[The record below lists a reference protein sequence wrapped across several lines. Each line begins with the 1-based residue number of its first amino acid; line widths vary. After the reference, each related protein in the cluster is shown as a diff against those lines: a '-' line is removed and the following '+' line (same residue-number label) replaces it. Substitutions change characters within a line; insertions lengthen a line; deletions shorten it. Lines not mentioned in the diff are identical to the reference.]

1 MAGRVFAVDLA
12 DLDAVIA
19 DVQATENALEALTD
33 DLEKQVAALQ
43 AVWEGLAAEAQ
54 AEAHRTW
61 EEGMR
66 GMRAALAEL
75 RASAR
80 TAHTNYTAA
89 PDANVTM
96 WESLS

>member
-1 MAGRVFAVDLA
+1 MAGRIFSIDTD
-12 DLDAVIA
+12 DLDAVIS
-19 DVQATENALEALTD
+19 DIQATESALESLTND
-33 DLEKQVAALQ
+33 IEVQIAALQ
-43 AVWEGLAAEAQ
+43 SEWEGLAAEAQ
-54 AEAHRTW
+54 AEAHKTW

-80 TAHTNYTAA
+80 TAHTNYTSAA
-89 PDANVTM
+89 NANVSM

>member
-1 MAGRVFAVDLA
+1 MAGRVFAIDTD
-12 DLDAVIA
+12 DLDAVIS
-19 DVQATENALEALTD
+19 DVQATENALESLTN
-33 DLEKQVAALQ
+33 DLEKQIAALQ
-43 AVWEGLAAEAQ
+43 SVWEGLAADAQ

-89 PDANVTM
+89 ADANVTM

>member
-1 MAGRVFAVDLA
+1 MAGRVFTIDTD

-19 DVQATENALEALTD
+19 DVQATENALETLTN

-43 AVWEGLAAEAQ
+43 SVWEGLAADAQ

-80 TAHTNYTAA
+80 PRATRTPTTPPPPART
-89 PDANVTM
+89 
-96 WESLS
+96 